1 MNIAQIKQKLIHIWQ
16 SPYIGFARFVVQ
28 RFLDNGIPQIAGS
41 LTYTTL
47 LALVPLLT
55 VMLVIITAF
64 PMFGDLSDAFMNFV
78 RSTIVPSGASTIAEY
93 LNDFKDHAGKLTS
106 IGIIMM
112 VVTSM
117 MLVQTIDET
126 FNRIWQVRRQR
137 SLWVRL
143 PMYWVL
149 LTIGPLVVGLSITVS
164 AYFMRLEMLNQLP
177 YFAGSLKFIG
187 QVIFNTI
194 LFCGIFRFV
203 PNRYVSMKHALV
215 GGFITGLLI
224 ELAKAGFGLYIK
236 NFNSYELIYGAF
248 AAIPV
253 FLVWLQILWMIVLSG
268 AVFTSSLS
276 YWRGEAYKRANRTQ
290 IEYDDIVALLLLLA
304 DAQAQG
310 KTMRERSFRQHLPM
324 GYDQLGNLLEAL
336 AERDY
341 IEYGKQGWLLKT
353 TPEHIRLS
361 TLFTQFVYNPND
373 DGDPPINSPLHK
385 LLQPCL
391 KTLDTS
397 LADLMKDDTAQEIIN
412 TRTSLTSRL
421 LARYR
426 RISKRQ

>member
-1 MNIAQIKQKLIHIWQ
+1 MNQIKQQLSAWWQ
-16 SPYIGFARFVVQ
+16 SPYVGFARFVVQ

-55 VMLVIITAF
+55 VMLVVITAF
-64 PMFGDLSDAFMNFV
+64 PVFGNISDAFMDFV
-78 RSTIVPSGASTIAEY
+78 HATIVPSGANTIAEY
-93 LNDFKDHAGKLTS
+93 LNDFKNHAGKLTS

-143 PMYWVL
+143 PIYWVL
-149 LTIGPLVVGLSITVS
+149 LTIGPLVVGLSISIS
-164 AYFMRLEMLNQLP
+164 AYFMRLEILNQQLP
-177 YFAGSLKFIG
+177 IFSGSLKFLG
-187 QVIFNTI
+187 QVVFSTI

-203 PNRYVSMKHALV
+203 PNRYVSMKHALI
-215 GGFITGLLI
+215 GGFLTGLFL
-224 ELAKAGFGLYIK
+224 ELAKAGFGLYVR
-236 NFNSYELIYGAF
+236 NFNSYALIYGAF

-253 FLVWLQILWMIVLSG
+253 FLVWLQIVWMIVLTG

-276 YWRGEAYKRANRTQ
+276 YWHGQAYKRANHTQ
-290 IEYDDIVALLLLLA
+290 IEFDDIVALLLLLA
-304 DAQAQG
+304 DAQIQG
-310 KTMRERSFRQHLPM
+310 KPMHERAFRQHLPM

-336 AERDY
+336 SERNY
-341 IEYGKQGWLLKT
+341 IEHSNNGWLLST
-353 TPEHIRLS
+353 TPEQIRLS
-361 TLFTQFVYNPND
+361 TLFTQFVYNPSD
-373 DGDPPINSPLHK
+373 GGDPPIHNPLHR
-385 LLQPCL
+385 LMQPTL
-391 KTLDTS
+391 KTLDST
-397 LADLMKDDTAQEIIN
+397 LADLMSNEMAQELIN
-412 TRTSLTSRL
+412 TRKSLTARL

-426 RISKRQ
+426 KANQKT